1 MTVSTVKF
9 TNVLLPLQKN
19 DAVWGLPR
27 VAFVT
32 LLGKL
37 MKNTLNKLLIYEQ
50 YEEAMLLFHIDVVL
64 FFSEFFDRSTCHWLN
79 VFRGLST

>member
-1 MTVSTVKF
+1 
-9 TNVLLPLQKN
+9 
-19 DAVWGLPR
+19 
-27 VAFVT
+27 
-32 LLGKL
+32 